1 MSKTNKKQSR
11 VNFLI
16 LTFILVCAILGGIFF
31 TKTQN
36 SRSNIEKSEQ
46 FVHSDRTRWSPGY
59 IFGEEDKEMFPV
71 INKPTYVNAEQA
83 KEFLNDDDII
93 YTFEYS
99 DKTYAY
105 PASILSFHHLV
116 NDTVGGKPV
125 VMTLCLL
132 SGSSAVYSRD
142 VDNQVLSFG
151 VLGSLYNGNLI
162 MFDDK
167 TNSYW
172 LQLTGDAIEGFST
185 NSKLAAFSSVESVRW
200 KDVKNRENL
209 NVLPPIREMKFYR
222 EFYQSFLKSPFGV
235 ESLGERKQNTAFD
248 TFTTGL
254 GIEIRDVSKFYPL
267 KVIERKVTI
276 NDEVNGWPI
285 LVVQD
290 PTLNTPRIFKRTVEE
305 RVLTFS
311 LKGGQMLD
319 DQTHSVWNMKG
330 ESVSGELRGV
340 RLERPVYTQVYWF
353 SWAAFYPNSLIFK

>member
-1 MSKTNKKQSR
+1 MPKKLKKNSHMT
-11 VNFLI
+11 LSI
-16 LTFILVCAILGGIFF
+16 LMLAIVCAVLGGIFL
-31 TKTQN
+31 TKNQ
-36 SRSNIEKSEQ
+36 SNTTRIESSEQ
-46 FVHSDRTRWSPGY
+46 FVDSDRTRWSTDY
-59 IFGEEDKEMFPV
+59 IFGEEDREMFPV
-71 INKPTYVNAEQA
+71 INEPNYIRAEEA
-83 KEFLNDDDII
+83 DAFLEDKDII
-93 YTFEYS
+93 YTFVYK

-116 NDTVGGKPV
+116 NDTVDEKPF
-125 VMTLCLL
+125 VMSLCLL
-132 SGSSAVYSRD
+132 SGSAAVYSRN
-142 VDNQVLSFG
+142 VDDQVLSFG

-167 TNSYW
+167 TSSYW
-172 LQLTGDAIEGFST
+172 LQLTGDAFEGFST
-185 NSKLAAFSSVESVRW
+185 NSKLKTLSSVEAVEWKSIKNQNNLKVLSPVR
-200 KDVKNRENL
+200 D
-209 NVLPPIREMKFYR
+209 MKFYR

-267 KVIERKVTI
+267 KMIERKVTI

-311 LKGGQMLD
+311 LKGGQVLD